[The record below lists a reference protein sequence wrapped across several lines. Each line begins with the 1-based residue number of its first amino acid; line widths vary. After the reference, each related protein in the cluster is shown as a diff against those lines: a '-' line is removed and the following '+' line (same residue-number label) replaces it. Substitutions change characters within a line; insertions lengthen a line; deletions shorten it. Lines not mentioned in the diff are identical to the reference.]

1 MEPIFVIVALAALIA
16 LAGANFAQDFQGVL
30 VSEGKYIDHTPTSA
44 VAAGQVVV
52 VGSHIGIAPRA
63 IAANTLGQ
71 IRVDGLH
78 DVVKANEQI
87 TDGAAIYWDA
97 DGDPYGGTAGT
108 GCATTT
114 ASGNTFMGFAVGT
127 AAATDEVVRLDLIGV
142 ASVTNTVHNA
152 LTADLTDP
160 GNAGAIPVTDSGKC
174 DLVTAGAET
183 RTLAAPTYI
192 GQLLLLSLK
201 TDGGNCVIT
210 CATTVNQ
217 TGNNTITMDDA
228 GDAILLVAKANGAN
242 KRWSV
247 VVNDGCALST
257 V

>member
-1 MEPIFVIVALAALIA
+1 MQATFV
-16 LAGANFAQDFQGVL
+16 QDGL
-30 VSEGKYIDHTPTSA
+30 NIDYTPVSA
-44 VAAGQVVV
+44 VVAGQVVV
-52 VGSHIGIAPRA
+52 QGSMIGVAKTP
-63 IAANTLGQ
+63 IAAGALGSLAV
-71 IRVDGLH
+71 RGLF
-78 DVVKANEQI
+78 DVAKANEQQAL
-87 TDGAAIYWDA
+87 GAALYWDA
-97 DGDPYGGTAGT
+97 DGNPYNGTAGT

-114 ASGNTFMGFAVGT
+114 SSGNTFIGFT
-127 AAATDEVVRLDLIGV
+127 QAAAGATDETVRVLWSGPV
-142 ASVTNTVHNA
+142 ALTNTVHNA

-174 DLVTAGAET
+174 DLVTTGAQT
-183 RTLAAPTYI
+183 RTLAAPTYV
-192 GQLLLLSLK
+192 GQMLLLSLK

-228 GDAILLVAKANGAN
+228 GDAILLAAKANGAN

-247 VVNDGCALST
+247 VSNDGCALST

>member
-1 MEPIFVIVALAALIA
+1 M
-16 LAGANFAQDFQGVL
+16 AQAFQARFIQVGE
-30 VSEGKYIDHTPTSA
+30 SIDYTPGSA
-44 VAAGQVVV
+44 VAAGQVIVQ
-52 VGSHIGIAPRA
+52 GSMIGVTKVP
-63 IAANTLGQ
+63 IAANALGALA
-71 IRVDGLH
+71 VKGVF

-87 TDGAAIYWDA
+87 ALGAALYWDA
-97 DGDPYGGTAGT
+97 DGNPYGGTAGT
-108 GCATTT
+108 GCCTTT
-114 ASGNTFMGFAVGT
+114 STSNTFIGFSME
-127 AAATDEVVRLDLIGV
+127 AAGATDEKVRTLWSGPVSV
-142 ASVTNTVHNA
+142 ANTVHNA

-160 GNAGAIPVTDSGKC
+160 GNGGAIPVTDSGKC
-174 DLVTAGAET
+174 DLVTTGAQT

-210 CATTVNQ
+210 CATTINQ

-228 GDAILLVAKANGAN
+228 GDAILLVGKANGAN

-247 VVNDGCALST
+247 VSNDGCTLST